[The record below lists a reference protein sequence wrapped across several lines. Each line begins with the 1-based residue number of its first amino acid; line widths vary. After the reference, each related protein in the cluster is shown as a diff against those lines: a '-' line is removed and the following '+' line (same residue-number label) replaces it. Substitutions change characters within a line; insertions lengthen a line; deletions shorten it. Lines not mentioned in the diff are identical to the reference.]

1 MSKISLFNLA
11 QMGGVMSGKVARGQS
26 QSQYPAEGNF
36 SVALYEAC
44 RLMAGNVRANENFF
58 VGKTKN
64 GVMVAEYG
72 TSVALYNG
80 TQIRACDVL
89 PAGVQNTQQMIVVM
103 LCLFQKFME
112 NSEFNDFYQLGKN
125 LFERDLTMHTVW
137 DPTEVDTL
145 VTVMATLT
153 SNAVCRVMD
162 YNTAELCEKGSG
174 IANNAANGVT
184 KPTQAQLDACKE
196 VDWVAGKAQTFFVVS
211 NSGAALQNAKEYYL
225 TQKEY
230 EGEELKRMEAIPSW
244 YVMPKFVIKL
254 ARKIKFSTNFV
265 LPIRTAL
272 IESPAGLGK
281 TEACKALSALL
292 NLPYSTTVCNAD
304 SEIFDFLGQV
314 FPVGSDKAI
323 TVSEI
328 GKELGVSIDDIE
340 FDPKDAYFRL
350 TGKKKDSVVLEDVYA
365 EYTQAVLNFYSKNV
379 STNGF
384 TYVESELIKAC
395 RHGWLHEI
403 QEPKVIRRPGVL
415 VGLNELLTNQGTI
428 NLPTGE
434 VLKKNTN
441 TVIIM
446 TTNKDYAGCDSL
458 NASVISRNADYI
470 KLDGLTEDELVERA
484 FGVTGLDRKW
494 LQKMA
499 KTVVKGQEYLYDN
512 EIKDGVIGPR
522 ELFAW
527 ASSVKIMGDFEGQ
540 ITEELIVEEAYDSL
554 INKVSQNDDD
564 LNGFIEGPFKDV
576 WGALVR

>member
-64 GVMVAEYG
+64 GVIVAEYG

-314 FPVGSDKAI
+314 FPVGSDKAV

>member
-1 MSKISLFNLA
+1 M
-11 QMGGVMSGKVARGQS
+11 
-26 QSQYPAEGNF
+26 
-36 SVALYEAC
+36 
-44 RLMAGNVRANENFF
+44 
-58 VGKTKN
+58 
-64 GVMVAEYG
+64 
-72 TSVALYNG
+72 
-80 TQIRACDVL
+80 L